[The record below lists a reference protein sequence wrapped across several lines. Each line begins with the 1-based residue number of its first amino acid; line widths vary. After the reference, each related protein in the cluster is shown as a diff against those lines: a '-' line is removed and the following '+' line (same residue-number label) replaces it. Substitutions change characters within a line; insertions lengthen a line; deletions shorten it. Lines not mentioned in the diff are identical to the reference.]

1 MHGTDEHRQKDQ
13 YGYRALALIAHSARQ
28 IQTHAFKQV
37 SNTASENIIPEVSG
51 GNTQFPDC
59 YNISWVPAAREKLT
73 MELSGD
79 NQTQQATVFPP
90 VWVYV
95 S

>member
-1 MHGTDEHRQKDQ
+1 MQINLVKKFLSLSVACAGLLMHGTDEHRQKDQ

-59 YNISWVPAAREKLT
+59 YNIS
-73 MELSGD
+73 
-79 NQTQQATVFPP
+79 
-90 VWVYV
+90 
-95 S
+95 